1 MVRSDDLTARDLG
14 AVTLVA
20 MASTPPTDRTRAVQ
34 LGRELREA
42 REAAG
47 LSTHDVARALDRSQS
62 TVSRWETA
70 RTRPTEAD
78 VAAMLTVLG
87 VTSIERDRLVE
98 LVRHEG
104 VNDWVAPGI
113 DRQLALLIEY
123 EQVAEVITEVNLNL
137 VPGLV
142 QTEEYARSLMLSH
155 GMPLGQAKQ
164 STMVRMGRQRTLTR
178 VKPPTFVALVGEQ
191 ALRYPA
197 CSREIMRDQLK
208 YLHEFARRPNV
219 IIRILPLK
227 VEGFTLA
234 LEGRFVL
241 LEFQRESPIVQVE
254 GFWHTSTLTNPR
266 AAEKYRVAAESIR
279 DDALNEE
286 DSAEM
291 LRDLVK
297 DME

>member
-1 MVRSDDLTARDLG
+1 M
-14 AVTLVA
+14 
-20 MASTPPTDRTRAVQ
+20 
-34 LGRELREA
+34 
-42 REAAG
+42 
-47 LSTHDVARALDRSQS
+47 STHDVARALDRSQS

-70 RTRPTEAD
+70 RTKPTEAD

-87 VTSIERDRLVE
+87 ATSTERDRLVE

-123 EQVAEVITEVNLNL
+123 EQVAEIITEVNLNL

-142 QTEEYARSLMLSH
+142 QTEEYSRSLMVSH

-164 STMVRMGRQRTLTR
+164 STMVRMGRQNVLAR
-178 VKPPTFVALVGEQ
+178 VKQPPTYVALVGEQ

-197 CSREIMRDQLK
+197 CSREIMRDQLRH
-208 YLHEFARRPNV
+208 LQQLAQRPN
-219 IIRILPLK
+219 ITIRILPLK
-227 VEGFTLA
+227 VDSFTLA

-241 LEFQRESPIVQVE
+241 LEFQRESPIVHVE
-254 GFWHTSTLTNPR
+254 GYWHTSTLTNPR
-266 AAEKYRVAAESIR
+266 AAEKFRTAAESIG
-279 DDALNEE
+279 DDALNEKA
-286 DSAEM
+286 SAEM
-291 LRDLVK
+291 LRNLVK